1 MIALLRKLIVQ
12 DFWLKLFS
20 LMLAVLIWVT
30 VSFVIQRGASPATP
44 LAVVAE
50 MRTFLNLPVGIMSSA
65 ADVRNFKVAPQQVE
79 VTVQGD
85 AGVLQKL
92 RSADIRVLVDLT
104 GIEAAADLRKRVEVS
119 TPAGI
124 ALVRVTP
131 QEVNIIYPSAHIPRS
146 KP

>member
-1 MIALLRKLIVQ
+1 MIAIFRKLIVQ
-12 DFWLKLFS
+12 DFWLKFFS

-30 VSFVIQRGASPATP
+30 VSFVIQKEASPATP
-44 LAVVAE
+44 LTVLNE
-50 MRTFLNLPVGIMSSA
+50 MRAFPNLPVVVMSSA

-92 RSADIRVLVDLT
+92 QSADIRVLVDLT
-104 GIEAAADLRKRVEVS
+104 GIETAADLRKRVEVS

-124 ALVRVTP
+124 SLVRVDP
-131 QEVNIIYPSAHIPRS
+131 QEVNIIYPSVRNPHP

>member
-1 MIALLRKLIVQ
+1 MITIFRKLIVQ
-12 DFWLKLFS
+12 DFWLKFFS

-30 VSFVIQRGASPATP
+30 VSFVIQRAASPATP
-44 LAVVAE
+44 LTVLSE
-50 MRTFLNLPVGIMSSA
+50 MRAFPNVPVVVMSSA

-92 RSADIRVLVDLT
+92 QSADIRVLVDLT
-104 GIEAAADLRKRVEVS
+104 GIETAADLRKRVEVS

-124 ALVRVTP
+124 TLVRVVP
-131 QEVNIIYPSAHIPRS
+131 QEVNIIYPSANIPHS